1 MNTSNYPTDS
11 SGYQD
16 PYKKSNAKNV
26 MIAILAIAFIGTWG
40 YLLINKKKT
49 DDVITQNQTQS
60 AKVTDEK
67 SDIRRNFDQALA
79 RLDSIPSRSA
89 TLKGELPDKNT
100 EFANTKSQIPN
111 ILTTNKAPSTQH

>member
-40 YLLINKKKT
+40 YLLINKNKT
-49 DDVITQNQTQS
+49 DDVITQNQTQI

-67 SDIRRNFDQALA
+67 TDIRRNFDQSLA
-79 RLDSIPSRSA
+79 PRNSMSILTP
-89 TLKGELPDKNT
+89 TLKTNLSNKIT
-100 EFANTKSQIPN
+100 EIPK
-111 ILTTNKAPSTQH
+111 IQTTF